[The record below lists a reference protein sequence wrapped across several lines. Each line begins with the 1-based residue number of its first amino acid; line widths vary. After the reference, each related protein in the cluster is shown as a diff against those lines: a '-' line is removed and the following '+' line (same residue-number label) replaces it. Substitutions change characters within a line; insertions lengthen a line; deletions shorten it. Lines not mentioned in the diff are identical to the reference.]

1 MLALGFLG
9 RLSKEKGLHVLV
21 KAASNLECFL
31 RVGGTGSGLYF
42 DHVLDLMK
50 KAKNCTYEGFIDDT
64 KTFLDDIDVVVL
76 PSLIE
81 EALPTVLIEG
91 MARKCII
98 ISSNFPSVKEIV
110 DCDLNYIVE
119 PGNEV
124 QIQDAI
130 QEIRE
135 MCPENIEAIKKL
147 NYKRASNKFRLKNQ
161 STLMKDFLY
170 GQ

>member
-21 KAASNLECFL
+21 KAVSNLECVL

-42 DHVLDLMK
+42 EHVLDLMK

-98 ISSNFPSVKEIV
+98 ISSNFPSVTEIV

-135 MCPENIEAIKKL
+135 MCPEKIVAIKKL
-147 NYKRASNKFRLKNQ
+147 NYDRASNKFRLKNQ
-161 STLMKDFLY
+161 STLMKDFLH